1 MKNEKVITDFENL
14 QEAIDEKKNDINLM
28 VWRLK
33 DGRNVRLM
41 DMSQQE
47 LQKAYI
53 HTTDMLYNKNR
64 FQPGKEIM
72 KNNLKVLI
80 SDCNAEMFLRYI
92 LHECD
97 IEILRTGLQV
107 ADFIRNGKSSNNLKD
122 DDFVTTLFGSV
133 PREYQNVTLGDLMK
147 ACFDKLGVINRK
159 MISDNFIISQGIWLT
174 ESEKQDLTEFSNGK
188 IRPWLDVIKE
198 RLFLD
203 NVRLRVNTNGFS
215 YSEFKCLMHLDP
227 ISKISNL
234 PSSTLKL
241 MRDKVLVLLD
251 SDTDYH
257 IEKWNTLMHN
267 IERVCEYKGITL
279 KHKEY

>member
-28 VWRLK
+28 AWRLK

-215 YSEFKCLMHLDP
+215 YAEFKCLMHLDP

-257 IEKWNTLMHN
+257 IEKWKTLMHN

>member
-1 MKNEKVITDFENL
+1 MKNEKVITNFENL
-14 QEAIDEKKNDINLM
+14 QDAIDEKKNDINQM
-28 VWRLK
+28 AWRLK
-33 DGRNVRLM
+33 DGKNIRLM
-41 DMSQQE
+41 DMNQQE

-64 FQPGKEIM
+64 FQPGKKVM
-72 KNNLKVLI
+72 KNNLKNLI
-80 SDCNAEMFLRYI
+80 ADCNAEMFLRYI

-97 IEILRTGLQV
+97 IEVLHTGLQI

-122 DDFVTTLFGSV
+122 EDFVTTLFGSV
-133 PREYQNVTLGDLMK
+133 PKEYQTVTLGDLMN

-159 MISDNFIISQGIWLT
+159 MISDNFIISQGVWLT
-174 ESEKQDLTEFSNGK
+174 ESEKQNLTEFVDGK
-188 IRPWLDVIKE
+188 VRPWLDVIKE

-215 YSEFKCLMHLDP
+215 YAELKCLMHLDP
-227 ISKISNL
+227 ISKISSL

-257 IEKWNTLMHN
+257 IDKWTTLKNN
-267 IERVCEYKGITL
+267 IERVAEYKGIEL
-279 KHKEY
+279 KQKEY